1 MYCTSLSNHCLFEL
15 EVCVEERAFY
25 CSFSNLFSSP
35 ISLVS
40 FLSVCPSVCPSVCL
54 SVCLQANIH
63 CGRMSSWRCRCRCV
77 WWVWLMPCDRDG
89 LPSSASTHFS
99 SRSERKRENFEHYM
113 RSKQRERETKREN
126 CEH

>member
-54 SVCLQANIH
+54 SVCLSPGKYSLWKDVVVAL
-63 CGRMSSWRCRCRCV
+63 SVSLCV
-77 WWVWLMPCDRDG
+77 VGVAYALRQRRVTQQRIDTF
-89 LPSSASTHFS
+89 LESF
-99 SRSERKRENFEHYM
+99 RE
-113 RSKQRERETKREN
+113 KERELRALHEK
-126 CEH
+126 